1 MQCNSY
7 DMTSDASP
15 PPQPITAPASITHTG
30 DVEVIIAGGGP
41 VGLCTALL
49 LAEQRIPVTVVEA
62 EPAIVRDLRASTF
75 HPPTL
80 DMLEPLGITPTLI
93 ERGLLCPHWQI
104 RLHPSGDRAVFDLSV
119 LNGETRHPYRLQCE
133 QWKLSEA
140 LLEKLR
146 QSPHAQV
153 RFAGR
158 VEAAEDRGD
167 HVRVEIEADGKR
179 ETLRGRYVV
188 GADGARSTVR
198 HAMGLP
204 FEGMTY
210 PETTLLVTTL
220 FPFEEHLESISNVS
234 YCWKENGNFSLLKV
248 PGRWRVSIYPDENI
262 PIEEQMTPEAL
273 NASLQII
280 VPRNVTY
287 DIAEQRPYRVHM
299 RMVPTYRAGRM
310 LLAGDAAHLNTPAG
324 GMGLNGG
331 IHDAFELAARSR
343 ARIFWR
349 KPTATGRACASA
361 IRRGAAN
368 CSRGCKR
375 PPTIARN
382 CALFYGARR
391 CWKAWRRPLRSASAT
406 NARVTPAWRRILSPP
421 GQAARCRARP
431 SQRGPAASRG

>member
-1 MQCNSY
+1 
-7 DMTSDASP
+7 MTSDASP
-15 PPQPITAPASITHTG
+15 PSQAIAAPAPITHTG
-30 DVEVIIAGGGP
+30 DAEVIVAGGGP

-49 LAEQRIPVTVVEA
+49 LAEQQIPVTVVEA
-62 EPAIVRDLRASTF
+62 EAAIVHDLRASTF

-93 ERGLLCPHWQI
+93 SRGLLCPHWQI

-140 LLEKLR
+140 LLEKLQ

-153 RFAGR
+153 RFATR
-158 VEAAEDRGD
+158 VDAAEDVGGQ
-167 HVRVEIEADGKR
+167 VRVEIETDGKR

-220 FPFEEHLESISNVS
+220 FPFEEHLDGISNVS
-234 YCWKENGNFSLLKV
+234 YCWKDNGNFSLLKV
-248 PGRWRVSIYPDENI
+248 PGRWRVSIYPDETI

-273 NASLQII
+273 DASLQII
-280 VPRNVTY
+280 VPREVTY

-331 IHDAFELAARSR
+331 IHDAFELAAALTDVLRHGASEARLDAYDRRRRPIAREDILAQADRNR
-343 ARIFWR
+343 ARMR
-349 KPTATGRACASA
+349 ERDP
-361 IRRGAAN
+361 
-368 CSRGCKR
+368 
-375 PPTIARN
+375 
-382 CALFYGARR
+382 ARR
-391 CWKAWRRPLRSASAT
+391 RELLRELQATVNDREKLRAFLRHSSMLEGLAKA
-406 NARVTPAWRRILSPP
+406 
-421 GQAARCRARP
+421 AALD
-431 SQRGPAASRG
+431 